1 MSKFFNPVNE
11 AMMYLTC
18 AVCGAS
24 VSDTLDMHIADNPD
38 CKNEILSAGNPA
50 LVLEKFLNENVKIDF
65 ARYEFYFAMDFSE
78 NDSFQMLSNTAFLLM
93 GSVKNEDDLQ
103 TAIARRKQ
111 FTIEQKLVL
120 FKNTLSLNNSF
131 CSRSTFDVS
140 CGSAEKFLSY
150 VEESNLSW
158 RMKRKTIELFE
169 NFNYYIDELASLLEP
184 VVRLIE
190 SRSDEYG
197 GFIRYEEE
205 LLEENPDIVEYL
217 KRRYRISLPQ
227 LGSYSIHLSLLA
239 SARLNLSVIDGQ
251 HGDIFLGVCMLDV
264 IEAIFQYKNPKK
276 IAPMLKTISDEVRL
290 DILRCISVSPMYGVE
305 LAEKLGLSNPTISY
319 HITKLIQ
326 AGFVNCN
333 LENGKSYYS
342 LAWDNIEKFIEMLK
356 DYLKP
361 PRK

>member
-24 VSDTLDMHIADNPD
+24 VSETLDMHIADNPD
-38 CKNEILSAGNPA
+38 CKNEILNAGNPA
-50 LVLEKFLNENVKIDF
+50 LTLEKFLNENVKIDF
-65 ARYEFYFAMDFSE
+65 PKYEFYFAMDFSE
-78 NDSFQMLSNTAFLLM
+78 NDSFQMLSNVAFLLM
-93 GSVKNEDDLQ
+93 GPVNNEDDLK
-103 TAIARRKQ
+103 TAVARRKQ
-111 FTIEQKLVL
+111 FNIEQRLSL
-120 FKNTLSLNNSF
+120 FKNMLSLNNSF
-131 CSRSTFDVS
+131 CSRSVLDVS
-140 CGSAEKFLSY
+140 CGSI
-150 VEESNLSW
+150 ESFMTYIGDSTLSW

-169 NFNYYIDELASLLEP
+169 NFNYYLDELAKLLEP
-184 VVRLIE
+184 VVKLIE
-190 SRSDEYG
+190 DRNDEYG

-205 LLEENPDIVEYL
+205 LLDENPDIVEYL
-217 KRRYRISLPQ
+217 KKRYRISLPQ
-227 LGSYSIHLSLLA
+227 LESYSVHLSLLA
-239 SARLNLSVIDGQ
+239 SARLNLSVLDGQ
-251 HGDIFLGVCMLDV
+251 HGDVFLGVCMLDV
-264 IEAIFQYKNPKK
+264 IETIFQYKNPKK

-305 LAEKLGLSNPTISY
+305 LAEKLCLSNPTISY